1 MTYEI
6 SFSKKAK
13 KELFALPAQTIER
26 IVSAIGDL
34 AENPRPRGC
43 KKLEASEKYR
53 IAVGDY
59 RIIYDIADK
68 IRIVT
73 IIKIGHRKEVYR
85 D

>member
-1 MTYEI
+1 MYEVVI
-6 SFSKKAK
+6 PRKVEKTLAKFSE
-13 KELFALPAQTIER
+13 ELRER
-26 IVSAIGDL
+26 LTHAIYDL
-34 AENPRPRGC
+34 SENPRPRGC

-85 D
+85 P